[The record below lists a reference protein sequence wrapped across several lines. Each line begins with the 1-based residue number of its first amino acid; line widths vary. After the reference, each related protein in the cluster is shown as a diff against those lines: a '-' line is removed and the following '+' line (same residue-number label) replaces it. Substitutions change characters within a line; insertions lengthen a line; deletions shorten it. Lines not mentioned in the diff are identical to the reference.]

1 MDTGAVA
8 TQPSSK
14 MVWAGRILSGLIVLA
29 LLALNAMG
37 LLNKA
42 ESLKHF
48 VAYGYPE
55 SAFIPISIVFFV
67 CILVY
72 AIPRTAIFGAI
83 LLSGY
88 FGGAVATH
96 VRAGEP
102 YFFPIVVA
110 VLVWLGIFL
119 RDARLRSL
127 VPLRQPEREL

>member
-1 MDTGAVA
+1 MDAASA
-8 TQPSSK
+8 TTRPSGK
-14 MVWAGRILSGLIVLA
+14 MVWAGRILSGLIVVA

-55 SAFIPISIVFFV
+55 SAFVPISIVFFV

-83 LLSGY
+83 LLTGY

-110 VLVWLGIFL
+110 VLAWLGIFL
-119 RDARLRSL
+119 RDEKLRAL
-127 VPLRQPEREL
+127 VPLRD

>member
-1 MDTGAVA
+1 MDAGSVTAR
-8 TQPSSK
+8 PSSK
-14 MVWAGRILSGLIVLA
+14 MVWAGRILSGLVVVSLF
-29 LLALNAMG
+29 ALNTMG
-37 LLNKA
+37 LVNKA

-48 VAYGYPE
+48 VTYGYPE

-83 LLSGY
+83 LLTGY
-88 FGGAVATH
+88 FGGATATH

-102 YFFPIVVA
+102 YFFPIIFG

-119 RDARLRSL
+119 RDDKLRSL
-127 VPLRQPEREL
+127 VPLRR

>member
-1 MDTGAVA
+1 MDAASA
-8 TQPSSK
+8 TTRPSGK
-14 MVWAGRILSGLIVLA
+14 MVWAGRILSGLIVVA

-55 SAFIPISIVFFV
+55 SAFVPISIVFFV

-72 AIPRTAIFGAI
+72 AIPRTAMFGAI
-83 LLSGY
+83 LLTGY

-119 RDARLRSL
+119 RDQKLRAL
-127 VPLRQPEREL
+127 VPFRHQ

>member
-1 MDTGAVA
+1 MDAGTVR
-8 TQPSSK
+8 SSK
-14 MVWAGRILSGLIVLA
+14 MVWTGRILSGLVVLA
-29 LLALNAMG
+29 LLALNIMG
-37 LLNKA
+37 FSNKA

-48 VAYGYPE
+48 VAYGYPA
-55 SAFIPISIVFFV
+55 SVFIPISIVFPICV
-67 CILVY
+67 LIY

-83 LLSGY
+83 LLTGY

-119 RDARLRSL
+119 RDARLRAL
-127 VPLRQPEREL
+127 VPLRQPEHDR

>member
-1 MDTGAVA
+1 MDAGTVR
-8 TQPSSK
+8 SSK
-14 MVWAGRILSGLIVLA
+14 MVWTGRILSGLVVLA
-29 LLALNAMG
+29 LLALNIMG
-37 LLNKA
+37 FSNKA

-55 SAFIPISIVFFV
+55 SAFIPISIVFPICV
-67 CILVY
+67 LIY

-83 LLSGY
+83 LLTGY

-110 VLVWLGIFL
+110 VLAWLGIFL
-119 RDARLRSL
+119 RDPRLRAL
-127 VPLRQPEREL
+127 VPLRQPDRDH

>member
-1 MDTGAVA
+1 MDAAPA
-8 TQPSSK
+8 TTARPSGK
-14 MVWAGRILSGLIVLA
+14 TVWAGRILSGLIVVA
-29 LLALNAMG
+29 LWALNVMG
-37 LLNKA
+37 VLQKA

-55 SAFIPISIVFFV
+55 SAFMPISIVFFV

-83 LLSGY
+83 LLTGY
-88 FGGAVATH
+88 FGGATATH

-102 YFFPIVVA
+102 YFFPIVVG

-119 RDARLRSL
+119 RDEKLRSL
-127 VPLRQPEREL
+127 VPLRR

>member
-1 MDTGAVA
+1 MDAAPA
-8 TQPSSK
+8 TTARPSGK
-14 MVWAGRILSGLIVLA
+14 IVWAGRILSGLIVVA
-29 LLALNAMG
+29 LLGLNTMG
-37 LLNKA
+37 LIHKA

-55 SAFIPISIVFFV
+55 SAFMPISIVFFV

-83 LLSGY
+83 LLTGY
-88 FGGAVATH
+88 FGGATATH

-102 YFFPIVVA
+102 YFFPIVVG

-119 RDARLRSL
+119 RDEKLRSL
-127 VPLRQPEREL
+127 VPLRR